1 MGGIQQF
8 TATNWD
14 AQFIT
19 RVGGPVTQFYVYRT
33 DGLLKPTD
41 FDAAKKPLV
50 PIMTGQV
57 AGNVKYVD
65 QNKDGVI
72 NSSDLAPYS
81 SNLPDLIY
89 GFTNRFE
96 YKGFELSVLVQG
108 QMGGKILWLGQ
119 RQMDVGNSVNNL
131 KRWVHCWKPDYEA
144 IYGAG
149 ENPIPSGVDMS
160 WDGKTEYRL
169 AGKNDNNTDL
179 RIYDASFF
187 KIKNISLTYN
197 LPKGILGNSIL
208 KAAKV
213 YVSIDNLATFDN
225 YPGVTTESNTFG
237 NETTQAGVDYT
248 TYPLSKRYT
257 LGVNITF

>member
-1 MGGIQQF
+1 
-8 TATNWD
+8 
-14 AQFIT
+14 
-19 RVGGPVTQFYVYRT
+19 
-33 DGLLKPTD
+33 
-41 FDAAKKPLV
+41 
-50 PIMTGQV
+50 
-57 AGNVKYVD
+57 
-65 QNKDGVI
+65 
-72 NSSDLAPYS
+72 
-81 SNLPDLIY
+81 
-89 GFTNRFE
+89 
-96 YKGFELSVLVQG
+96 
-108 QMGGKILWLGQ
+108 
-119 RQMDVGNSVNNL
+119 
-131 KRWVHCWKPDYEA
+131 
-144 IYGAG
+144 
-149 ENPIPSGVDMS
+149 MS

-197 LPKGILGNSIL
+197 FPKGILGNSIL